1 MVTIATIERS
11 ANRGHEEFLRFRVLT
26 TTFLIDTNGWKP
38 RLEAIKLGSKED
50 EVWMEL
56 AQGLA

>member
-11 ANRGHEEFLRFRVLT
+11 ANRGHGEFLRFRVLT
-26 TTFLIDTNGWKP
+26 TTLLIDINGWKP
-38 RLEAIKLGSKED
+38 RLEAIKLGSED
-50 EVWMEL
+50 DEAWMES